1 MTTHRILVV
10 DDEPLSVRAVARAVA
25 TEGQV
30 MTATH
35 AAEAFRLLA
44 TTPVAVVIVDQR
56 MPDMVGTDLL
66 ARCAAQHPDVVR
78 VLLTGYTDVD
88 TLLGAINAGHVFSY
102 LTKPWEPHELRLVVR
117 RAIERYAVETDRRRL
132 LGEMQEACRR
142 AAREAQQ
149 KTRLLSLAAHE
160 LGTPVHIIA
169 HGLAFLAEE
178 TLSLSGRRWLDA
190 ARRGAEWL
198 GLGVAQLLHGARG
211 GARRLNCIR
220 RPLQADV
227 VVREAVDAVRC
238 RLGTRRLAL
247 QMEAVLP
254 CPAVLAD
261 PVWLERAVVNL
272 LTNAVRFTPDG
283 GAVSVTVGPAGGA
296 VRIGVRDTGV
306 GIDAAALGEIFE
318 PFSRACG
325 DVALHASG
333 GFEFGARGLGL
344 GLSITRAIVEQ
355 HDGTIG
361 ARSQPGAGSEFTI
374 ALPACGRPDEGG
386 PPTDALSP

>member
-1 MTTHRILVV
+1 MVTYRILVV

-25 TEGQV
+25 AEGQV
-30 MTATH
+30 LTATH
-35 AAEAFRLLA
+35 AADAFRLLA
-44 TTPVAVVIVDQR
+44 STPVAVVFVDQR
-56 MPDMVGTDLL
+56 MPDMVGTELL

-117 RAIERYAVETDRRRL
+117 RAIERYAVEADRRRL
-132 LGEMQEACRR
+132 LRAMQDACAR

-160 LGTPVHIIA
+160 LGTPVHIID
-169 HGLAFLAEE
+169 HGLAFLADE
-178 TLSLSGRRWLDA
+178 TLSPSGRRWLDA
-190 ARRGAEWL
+190 ARRGADWL

-220 RPLQADV
+220 RPLQADS
-227 VVREAVDAVRC
+227 VVRAAVEAVRR
-238 RLGTRRLAL
+238 RLGRRCLAL
-247 QMEAVLP
+247 QMEAVSP

-283 GAVSVTVGPAGGA
+283 GAVSVTVGPTDGT
-296 VRIGVRDTGV
+296 VRIRVCDTGV
-306 GIDAAALGEIFE
+306 GIDPAALGEIFE

-325 DVALHASG
+325 DLALHASG

-344 GLSITRAIVEQ
+344 GLSITRAIVEE
-355 HDGTIG
+355 HNGTIG

-374 ALPACGRPDEGG
+374 TLPPCEPPTPGG
-386 PPTDALSP
+386 PLADALSP